1 MYYLSPRN
9 KYVLVEHLSERAT
22 LNRAFVLPT
31 SYKEDTLHHKVMR
44 VIEDSTGNYEPEC
57 LILVPTHSIE
67 TIEID
72 KQKYFIV
79 PENHIIALV
88 TEMENKI

>member
-1 MYYLSPRN
+1 
-9 KYVLVEHLSERAT
+9 
-22 LNRAFVLPT
+22 
-31 SYKEDTLHHKVMR
+31 MR

-67 TIEID
+67 AIEID